1 MKRAFWH
8 FKCHTIRMTTLRSL
22 IARKERLRLML
33 DLLNELASGSPNDQ
47 SQLKI
52 DLVEELER
60 LRGEMAEIES
70 NIDAERRL

>member
-1 MKRAFWH
+1 
-8 FKCHTIRMTTLRSL
+8 MTTLRSL

>member
-1 MKRAFWH
+1 
-8 FKCHTIRMTTLRSL
+8 MTALRSL
-22 IARKERLRLML
+22 IARKERLRLMI

-52 DLVEELER
+52 DLVDELER

>member
-1 MKRAFWH
+1 MKRTFWH

-33 DLLNELASGSPNDQ
+33 DVLNELASGSPNDQ